1 MFRSAGKT
9 EATKQCL
16 TYLAEVAGSE
26 SAVEQRI
33 LNANP
38 ILESFGNSKTL
49 RNNNSRCGG
58 RAGNIGVG

>member
-1 MFRSAGKT
+1 MMCCDRAGKT

-16 TYLAEVAGSE
+16 TYLAETAGSD

-49 RNNNSRCGG
+49 RNNNSRYSFEL
-58 RAGNIGVG
+58 

>member
-1 MFRSAGKT
+1 
-9 EATKQCL
+9 
-16 TYLAEVAGSE
+16 VAGSD

-49 RNNNSRCGG
+49 RNNNSRCV
-58 RAGNIGVG
+58 AHAIPESFGNSKTLRNNNSR